1 MKKEYG
7 GISSTR
13 LGKGRG
19 AERLERGAKIK
30 SLNSRE

>member
-7 GISSTR
+7 GLNSTR

-19 AERLERGAKIK
+19 VERLERGAKHK
-30 SLNSRE
+30 SLSPIE